1 MRNCR
6 LISCLMFMSVGLLLA
21 MSFVVSAAEVPRMS
35 TDELKSRLGEAD
47 LVILDVRSG
56 RDWGQ
61 SDQQIVGSQRVN
73 PGAAKEWASQYP
85 KDRVMVLYCA

>member
-1 MRNCR
+1 MRKCR
-6 LISCLMFMSVGLLLA
+6 LVACLMFMSVGLLLA
-21 MSFVVSAAEVPRMS
+21 MSLVVSAAEVPRMS

-61 SDQQIVGSQRVN
+61 SDQQIVGSERVN
-73 PGAAKEWASQYP
+73 PGEAKQRASQYS